1 MVPVLFVVV
10 AAATTCYGQH
20 QHLRSSPDNSFTPSS
35 YVLQHFQSTNT
46 SSETSSTQQSTSAT
60 PSLSSQ
66 LKDSCI
72 AHRQQFD
79 QFTKIQ
85 TQLVLDLFFVAF
97 NTPLLP
103 AGGTLLG
110 TIRHRLLCAP
120 WDDDLDFNI
129 PTDEYDRLLSEDTPM
144 KTNSKHVIDISQQH
158 LGQTFAEQIRKSSRC
173 MNDKLT
179 PEKQCP
185 KIVTLAVEDP
195 GPIPQSEEAVFFH
208 QYFEKSKSLQ
218 NNHKRDTKDDKI
230 VCLSI
235 LFLNFGFFKV
245 LAHDECSINVLTE
258 PPSVP
263 FKITDVFPLSFSTWS
278 WTCPYS
284 DYASGV
290 PSPRCSSRA
299 LYAQPVVTSTARMV
313 TVEEGGDGDG
323 VRLLVPLDVYSKF
336 FLKGNYGRDVF
347 AHAMVCPH
355 TLYSCYE
362 KCAKVVTPTSMTEI
376 RALMSEIPECY
387 GYDGDGTSGENIV
400 TQGASAHD
408 QNSNEHADAVKSRR
422 SIIISNMRD
431 QLYLRVAKLSI
442 EDHSEGS
449 RYWKDIYYYE
459 NVPVDDN
466 DRHELKTD
474 DDKRFYATAAGSESG
489 TVSARRIR
497 MTRQKTTLPAP
508 GILSLA
514 NFESVLRVSQEY
526 GSIIK
531 KNEGSENKHY
541 NLFWTDEDRN
551 NIVKD
556 EDGSYLK

>member
-235 LFLNFGFFKV
+235 LLWFF
-245 LAHDECSINVLTE
+245 
-258 PPSVP
+258 
-263 FKITDVFPLSFSTWS
+263 
-278 WTCPYS
+278 
-284 DYASGV
+284 
-290 PSPRCSSRA
+290 
-299 LYAQPVVTSTARMV
+299 
-313 TVEEGGDGDG
+313 
-323 VRLLVPLDVYSKF
+323 
-336 FLKGNYGRDVF
+336 
-347 AHAMVCPH
+347 
-355 TLYSCYE
+355 
-362 KCAKVVTPTSMTEI
+362 
-376 RALMSEIPECY
+376 
-387 GYDGDGTSGENIV
+387 
-400 TQGASAHD
+400 
-408 QNSNEHADAVKSRR
+408 
-422 SIIISNMRD
+422 
-431 QLYLRVAKLSI
+431 
-442 EDHSEGS
+442 
-449 RYWKDIYYYE
+449 
-459 NVPVDDN
+459 
-466 DRHELKTD
+466 
-474 DDKRFYATAAGSESG
+474 
-489 TVSARRIR
+489 
-497 MTRQKTTLPAP
+497 
-508 GILSLA
+508 
-514 NFESVLRVSQEY
+514 
-526 GSIIK
+526 
-531 KNEGSENKHY
+531 
-541 NLFWTDEDRN
+541 
-551 NIVKD
+551 
-556 EDGSYLK
+556 